1 MKDLEEKILSDP
13 INKNIFTLIR
23 DSSSSIY
30 LVGGYIRDLI
40 VGIEHNDRDY
50 VLEGYGAWDFAKR
63 VAGFLKGTFVGLDK
77 KRDMARVVIDDRTLD
92 FSGTSGKPIKEDLKR
107 RDFTINSIAWS
118 PSRRIID
125 PLNGI
130 TDIKSGVIRAVKKE
144 NLQED
149 PLRLLRAYRISAELK
164 MDIEPE
170 TLKIIAESSHL
181 LSNASGE
188 RVSSEL
194 FLLLRSPQSF
204 IYVLGASKT
213 GILDAIFPEL
223 TRTKDIPPQGIHYL
237 NVYEHSLE
245 VLKKIEILFQELPG
259 YVINHLKEE
268 ISSTITRFSILKL
281 GGILHDIGKPITWE
295 INHEGKYT
303 FNDHERVGAEL
314 VESISERL
322 KFSNNTTENLKSI
335 VKLHSKPLN
344 LFKEFPNDK
353 RGLYRY
359 FRELDNYLIDI
370 TVHSI
375 ADIRSMGFKKED
387 LRIKEALLVE
397 VLENYKKYKIK
408 DETTPAILKGDDII
422 RILKIKAG
430 PEVGKKL
437 KMIREA
443 QLLGEI
449 RTKEEAIEYLREL

>member
-1 MKDLEEKILSDP
+1 MKDLEDKILSDP
-13 INKNIFTLIR
+13 INKNIFSLIR
-23 DSSSSIY
+23 DSSSKIY

-40 VGIEHNDRDY
+40 VGIEKDDRDY

-63 VAGFLKGTFVGLDK
+63 VAGVLKGTFVGLDK
-77 KRDMARVVIDDRTLD
+77 ERDMARVVIDDRTLD
-92 FSGTSGKPIKEDLKR
+92 FSGTSGKLIEEDLKR

-118 PSRRIID
+118 PIRRIID
-125 PLNGI
+125 QLNGI
-130 TDIKSGVIRAVKKE
+130 ADIKSGVIRAVKKE

-149 PLRLLRAYRISAELK
+149 PLRLLRAFRIGSELK

-181 LSNASGE
+181 LPTVSGE

-204 IYVLGASKT
+204 IYILKASKT

-245 VLKKIEILFQELPG
+245 VLKQIEILFQELPG
-259 YVINHLKEE
+259 YVVNHLKEE

-335 VKLHSKPLN
+335 VKWHSRPLN
-344 LFKEFPNDK
+344 LIKKAHTDK
-353 RGLYRY
+353 RTLYSL
-359 FRELDNYLIDI
+359 FRELDNYLIDTTI
-370 TVHSI
+370 HAM

-387 LRIKEALLVE
+387 LRIKEILLIE
-397 VLENYKKYKIK
+397 VLENYKSYKIK
-408 DETTPAILKGDDII
+408 EETTPRILRGNDII
-422 RILKIKAG
+422 KILNIKAG
-430 PEVGKKL
+430 PEVGRKL
-437 KMIREA
+437 EIIREA

-449 RTKEEAIEYLREL
+449 KTKEEAIEYLKRI